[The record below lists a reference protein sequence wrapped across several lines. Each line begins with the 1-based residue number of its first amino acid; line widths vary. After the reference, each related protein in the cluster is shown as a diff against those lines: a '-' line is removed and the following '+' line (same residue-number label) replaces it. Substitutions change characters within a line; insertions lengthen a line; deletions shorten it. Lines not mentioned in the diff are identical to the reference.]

1 VTFKSSYAACQPVV
15 ENIVDERNSEGSKGG
30 DSWRE
35 WFSDWV
41 VKEGTP
47 GEDDLVTPRCVANQ
61 PQLEDNLNTSDQWT
75 CVVKIKKS
83 KSRNVNERNLLEY
96 KGAKSAR

>member
-1 VTFKSSYAACQPVV
+1 
-15 ENIVDERNSEGSKGG
+15 
-30 DSWRE
+30 
-35 WFSDWV
+35 
-41 VKEGTP
+41 
-47 GEDDLVTPRCVANQ
+47 VTPRCVANQ